1 MARGDRGD
9 GQRPQQQPQTQ
20 QQPTTTPGAQAAH
33 DRRRDRHDKH
43 ARQSA
48 LRSAGQQPKGAQ
60 KDRDTLPTLSEGQTG
75 ALKMLLAQVP
85 ELAASL
91 RAAQGA
97 DRTAIGARLAIVA
110 AADEAV
116 AQVFA
121 ARLGEARGLV
131 APDASEIA
139 QALGALDA
147 RHTVAREARR
157 ASNRLRGAGA
167 NPTLT
172 IPAPA
177 PQTFVLPGQSGAPS
191 VVTGARPVHLHPV
204 GAHEHDGGEEDE
216 EDEEDDQDDDDDDFD
231 EFDAEDESA
240 VDDALSDA
248 ASQEMLFTR
257 DLRTA
262 QFVEAHVTRTR
273 ESGGVSLALVWQE
286 GADPNR
292 VRGYL
297 LDLDFW
303 RDGVH
308 GCVISEPMSRGA
320 FQREV
325 VDKMRNNEKVAPAKA
340 TWAQARRL
348 VQEAL
353 GVNAWRKVEPA
364 TEFKRRRTLFDARL
378 LHEPEDDEQ
387 RAAIAD
393 EDARVARE
401 GDRPFVA
408 PNLEA
413 DETLA
418 NWLGA
423 WSFGDYAFAY
433 DLLAADTAI
442 RRGASRA
449 EYIAQRR
456 QWADEAKA
464 GALRLTLIR
473 EQERRASAL
482 WTPGSAGG
490 VNVSGRKEVEAF
502 WSLVVTDSP
511 LGGQFDEVPMG
522 TLISKDTGRHWYW
535 TAYTMQRDRSSAE
548 WVITALRDEG
558 AASQGLTVEELQKRI
573 TDAHATA
580 ERIAAEAPQAPEQTL
595 ANNRQAAEAVRSVT
609 GALTSSMHYSDALV
623 VKLPLD
629 ESAYRAAIQDAR
641 TLGSHE
647 RAAALLERM
656 QGRFADDVQTRFEL
670 GIEQYLTAEQYG
682 QQGQAVGAN
691 GWLDRA
697 IATMTQ
703 VVADEPTAQH
713 LQGLGELL
721 ARQGHFSQAEAR
733 MREAVALDDTN
744 ATLHADLA
752 EAIMG
757 RFGGEDLDQTTEPTD
772 DERKALAR
780 QALTALRDASKRDSS
795 LPRLFT
801 RMGAIYEALGQHDD
815 AIITFQ
821 EAIRRDPTDDT
832 AYYSLGT
839 LFLSRRQADQALPL
853 LQMATQHEPT
863 SVQYRL
869 SLASCYALLNQNR
882 EATQQLDLIDR
893 LQPGLPQVAE
903 LRAILARQTKK

>member
-1 MARGDRGD
+1 
-9 GQRPQQQPQTQ
+9 
-20 QQPTTTPGAQAAH
+20 
-33 DRRRDRHDKH
+33 
-43 ARQSA
+43 
-48 LRSAGQQPKGAQ
+48 
-60 KDRDTLPTLSEGQTG
+60 
-75 ALKMLLAQVP
+75 
-85 ELAASL
+85 
-91 RAAQGA
+91 
-97 DRTAIGARLAIVA
+97 
-110 AADEAV
+110 
-116 AQVFA
+116 
-121 ARLGEARGLV
+121 
-131 APDASEIA
+131 
-139 QALGALDA
+139 
-147 RHTVAREARR
+147 
-157 ASNRLRGAGA
+157 
-167 NPTLT
+167 
-172 IPAPA
+172 
-177 PQTFVLPGQSGAPS
+177 
-191 VVTGARPVHLHPV
+191 
-204 GAHEHDGGEEDE
+204 
-216 EDEEDDQDDDDDDFD
+216 
-231 EFDAEDESA
+231 
-240 VDDALSDA
+240 
-248 ASQEMLFTR
+248 
-257 DLRTA
+257 
-262 QFVEAHVTRTR
+262 
-273 ESGGVSLALVWQE
+273 
-286 GADPNR
+286 
-292 VRGYL
+292 
-297 LDLDFW
+297 
-303 RDGVH
+303 
-308 GCVISEPMSRGA
+308 
-320 FQREV
+320 
-325 VDKMRNNEKVAPAKA
+325 
-340 TWAQARRL
+340 
-348 VQEAL
+348 
-353 GVNAWRKVEPA
+353 
-364 TEFKRRRTLFDARL
+364 
-378 LHEPEDDEQ
+378 
-387 RAAIAD
+387 
-393 EDARVARE
+393 
-401 GDRPFVA
+401 
-408 PNLEA
+408 
-413 DETLA
+413 
-418 NWLGA
+418 
-423 WSFGDYAFAY
+423 
-433 DLLAADTAI
+433 
-442 RRGASRA
+442 
-449 EYIAQRR
+449 
-456 QWADEAKA
+456 
-464 GALRLTLIR
+464 
-473 EQERRASAL
+473 
-482 WTPGSAGG
+482 
-490 VNVSGRKEVEAF
+490 
-502 WSLVVTDSP
+502 
-511 LGGQFDEVPMG
+511 
-522 TLISKDTGRHWYW
+522 
-535 TAYTMQRDRSSAE
+535 
-548 WVITALRDEG
+548 
-558 AASQGLTVEELQKRI
+558 QGLTVEELQKRI